1 MTANPALRVSAAG
14 YRACS
19 TWSAA
24 RAYSPFRVLN
34 ANGGKNAYKVQAP
47 SAPLWTIRRRRRA
60 ALQVSAFFDAL

>member
-34 ANGGKNAYKVQAP
+34 ANGGKNAYKVQDGAAP
-47 SAPLWTIRRRRRA
+47 SY
-60 ALQVSAFFDAL
+60 SA